1 MGQIRVSGLGK
12 AYKQYPNRWSRLFEW
27 LVPFSPPRHHLHW
40 ILREVEFTIEP
51 GEAVGIVGVNGA
63 GKSTLLKMIAG
74 TTQPTC
80 GEIRVAGRVAALL
93 ELGMGFHPDFTG
105 RQNVFM
111 AGQLLGMQVEEIQ
124 ALMPDIEAF
133 AEIGEAIEQPVRTY
147 SSGMQM
153 RLAFSVAT
161 ARRPDI
167 LIVDEAL
174 SVGDAYFQH
183 KSFERIRSFRKA
195 GTTLLIVSHDRSAI
209 QSICDSA
216 ILLEQGRMAMR
227 GRPEEVM
234 DYYNALLAERE
245 GQTVRQEMLAD
256 GQVRTISGTGEAAI
270 LDVRMVDQR
279 QRALEVV
286 EVGQAVTLEV
296 EVEVRQDIERLLHDQ
311 GPPRPADVRDQY
323 PPPGQGPHRPEGRRA
338 HHLPLRLRHAP
349 GQGALLGGAEPVAAG
364 LAPGPQLRMAR
375 LRPGLPCH
383 QQPPG
388 RLRRLLLAGRRNPYQ
403 PLRRGG
409 SGPHFRG
416 EHSMTRL
423 LVECTYVFE
432 HPKVN
437 SGIQRV
443 VRNVIR
449 ELPEA
454 DETVECI
461 PVAML
466 DGTLYQ
472 VHSLAPLDPRPHSPL
487 VRLRILVERAANY
500 FWLGQRTLEKRRPF
514 RSSPWARRLLYV
526 ACRLF
531 AFAFLSIPLRLLDR
545 ILGKQQPAPVRATP
559 LEHRAGDQLV
569 LLDSSWHADFFPLA
583 ERLKSEGVGIVSV
596 IYDLIPLTHPQFCDA
611 GLVKVFNHWFDWIA
625 ATADGYV
632 AISETIRDEVRAEM
646 LRRIGPEKVAQRWF
660 DYFHL
665 GSELDLVEDGASV
678 EPDLLRMFKAK
689 APVFLMVS
697 TIEPR
702 KNHGYLL
709 DAFERAWA
717 QGSQA
722 RLCIAGRIGWKC
734 EALVERVRQHPEL
747 NKRLFMFNDLS
758 DKSLEYAY
766 SHAAS
771 LVFPSYVEGFGL
783 PLVEAMQRG
792 LPAMGSDIPVFREIG
807 GEFMAY
813 FDLADPQ
820 TLANLVTRF
829 EATGEFPAE
838 RPVGEWRWIGWHEA
852 SRQLIA
858 RILLALG
865 KAPAHGEAVHAD
877 CG

>member
-296 EVEVRQDIERLLHDQ
+296 EVEVRQDIERLILGFMIKD
-311 GPPRPADVRDQY
+311 RL
-323 PPPGQGPHRPEGRRA
+323 GQPMYGINTHRLDKA
-338 HHLPLRLRHAP
+338 LRLRHAP

-734 EALVERVRQHPEL
+734 EALVERVRQHAEL

-820 TLANLVTRF
+820 TLVNLVTHF

-852 SRQLIA
+852 SRQLIT

-865 KAPAHGEAVHAD
+865 KAPARGEVLHAD